1 MIEAFEQQTRPTS
14 TRYYW
19 FDIFV
24 MNQHSF
30 EDMDNLLGN
39 LQASV
44 RSPGRMLLALDSWRD
59 PTPLTRAWCLLEIFT
74 AISAKADVI
83 MGFSLAEESSFKER
97 LAQNQAEVEAA
108 LAAVDAERAEATVQ
122 ADRDMIFEAI
132 KHGTGFEGFNDT
144 IRRALRESLQRVIIN
159 DKAV

>member
-1 MIEAFEQQTRPTS
+1 MIEAFEQQTRPTT

-24 MNQHSF
+24 MNQHSQ

-83 MGFSLAEESSFKER
+83 MGFSLAEESSFKEQ

-122 ADRDMIFEAI
+122 ADRDMIFGAI
-132 KHGTGFEGFNDT
+132 EQGSGFADSNRT
-144 IRRALRESLQRVIIN
+144 IRRALRESLQRVIIAN
-159 DKAV
+159 LE